1 MKIVG
6 LKEEEKKEEGVEGE
20 EMGRQ
25 ARGGEGEERLEI
37 INIEDFH
44 GPPAL

>member
-6 LKEEEKKEEGVEGE
+6 LKEEEKKEDGVEGE

-25 ARGGEGEERLEI
+25 ARGGEGEEQLEI
-37 INIEDFH
+37 INIEDVH